1 MCIFCAFLRRLRVYW
16 EKKNVATLDRCN
28 MIDRPRIKIHNGYYR
43 GGVYGTHSIW
53 RGKNSLFKIRSCII
67 QKPKKYSSNVNVA
80 AECLTPCK
88 NIHGIVLQKKK
99 KEMYANT
106 HIYMRSRALEEKE
119 RESTVYTPRWNGIQT
134 KGE

>member
-1 MCIFCAFLRRLRVYW
+1 MYW
-16 EKKNVATLDRCN
+16 EKKNVANPDRCN

-43 GGVYGTHSIW
+43 SGVYGTHSIW

-80 AECLTPCK
+80 AKCLTPCK

-99 KEMYANT
+99 RNVREHP
-106 HIYMRSRALEEKE
+106 HIYAFSCTWGKGE
-119 RESTVYTPRWNGIQT
+119 RKYRIYTPVKWYTN
-134 KGE
+134 KGRIKRGEKHFVTGCK